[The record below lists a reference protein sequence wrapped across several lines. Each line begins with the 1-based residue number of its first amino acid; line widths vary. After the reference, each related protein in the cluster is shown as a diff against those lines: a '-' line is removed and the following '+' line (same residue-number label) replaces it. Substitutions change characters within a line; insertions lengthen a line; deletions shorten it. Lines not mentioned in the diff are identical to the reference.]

1 MISLCPPD
9 ISKYLLKIHVNDLL
23 SDFRLIAIEILVNEV
38 KDQVEDSHLDVLRL
52 LRNLKE
58 F

>member
-1 MISLCPPD
+1 MIPLCPPD